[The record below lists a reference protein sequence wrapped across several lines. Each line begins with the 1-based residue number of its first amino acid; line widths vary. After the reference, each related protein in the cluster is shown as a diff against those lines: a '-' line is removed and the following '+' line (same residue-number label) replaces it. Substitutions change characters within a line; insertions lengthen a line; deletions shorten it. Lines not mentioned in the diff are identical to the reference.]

1 MERNQ
6 RLHTIRI
13 IFVIGMSYLFLS
25 CSSSMAYKIQ
35 HEPTIEQVTVE
46 SEEICLKQ
54 TLYFF
59 SRKPCVNFKG
69 EKDNTSGVVQYY
81 FRYEIGTFDVDLPLG
96 TSLKLGDTWYNL
108 KKSGTSYS
116 ETIIINS
123 ILGPEVLT
131 AITNAQK
138 MEVSYTNRSHT
149 ENFTLSESQSVSL
162 KEGFVKI
169 QRLLESEKKM
179 NILKK

>member
-1 MERNQ
+1 MERNH
-6 RLHTIRI
+6 RLSTIRI
-13 IFVIGMSYLFLS
+13 ILVLGIIWLS
-25 CSSSMAYKIQ
+25 QACASGNAYKIQ
-35 HEPTIEQVTVE
+35 YEPTIEQLTAE

-59 SRKPCVNFKG
+59 ARKPCINFKG
-69 EKDNTSGVVQYY
+69 EKDNNTGIVQYY

-108 KKSGTSYS
+108 KKSGTNYS
-116 ETIIINS
+116 ETIRINS
-123 ILGPEVLT
+123 SLSPEVLS
-131 AITNAQK
+131 AITNASRI
-138 MEVSYTNRSHT
+138 EVSYTNRSHT
-149 ENFTLSESQSVSL
+149 ENFILNDSQASKF

-179 NILKK
+179 TILKK

>member
-1 MERNQ
+1 MAP
-6 RLHTIRI
+6 
-13 IFVIGMSYLFLS
+13 S
-25 CSSSMAYKIQ
+25 CQSSTAYKVQ
-35 HEPTIEQVTVE
+35 YEPTIEQLTAE
-46 SEEICLKQ
+46 SEEICLKR

-59 SRKPCVNFKG
+59 SRKPCVSIKG
-69 EKDNTSGVVQYY
+69 EKDNTTGIVQYY

-96 TSLKLGDTWYNL
+96 TSLKIGDIWYNL

-116 ETIIINS
+116 ESITIS
-123 ILGPEVLT
+123 SVLSPEVISVI
-131 AITNAQK
+131 ANATK
-138 MEVSYTNRSHT
+138 IEVSYTNRSHT
-149 ENFTLSESQSVSL
+149 ENFLLGESDAGRL